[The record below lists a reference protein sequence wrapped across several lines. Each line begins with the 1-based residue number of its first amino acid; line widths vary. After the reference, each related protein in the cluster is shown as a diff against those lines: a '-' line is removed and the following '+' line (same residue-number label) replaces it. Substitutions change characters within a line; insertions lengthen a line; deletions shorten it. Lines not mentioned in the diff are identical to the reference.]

1 MRDAFHRELEALD
14 QDIVRMGALV
24 EQSTRWATTA
34 LLEGDR
40 ELAQKVR
47 DGDEAIDGMFVDIEK
62 RTLALM
68 AQQAPVAGDL
78 RLVVVI
84 LRVVNDLERAG
95 DLAYNIAKMA
105 QLEDFSLPG
114 LKAVRALV
122 ADLGKAAADLMSAA
136 LDAWASKDAELAADI
151 ALRDDR
157 LDQLDSELLGRLVEL
172 KGQES
177 LGPALRLA
185 LVGRYFERIGDH
197 AVNLGERIRYFVTGD
212 DEYLG

>member
-1 MRDAFHRELEALD
+1 MRDAFHKELEALD
-14 QDIVRMGALV
+14 EEIVRMGALV
-24 EQSTRWATTA
+24 ERSTREATTA
-34 LLEGDR
+34 LLECDGA
-40 ELAQKVR
+40 LAQRVMGN
-47 DGDEAIDGMFVDIEK
+47 DDEIDRMFVDIE
-62 RTLALM
+62 RRSLALV

-78 RLVVVI
+78 RLIVAI

-105 QLEDFSLPG
+105 RLEDFCQSG
-114 LKAVRALV
+114 LKGVRALV
-122 ADLGKAAADLMSAA
+122 ADLGAAAADLMGTAI
-136 LDAWASKDAELAADI
+136 DAWASKDVTLAADI
-151 ALRDDR
+151 ELRDDKLDDLDAR
-157 LDQLDSELLGRLVEL
+157 LLANLVEL

-212 DEYLG
+212 E